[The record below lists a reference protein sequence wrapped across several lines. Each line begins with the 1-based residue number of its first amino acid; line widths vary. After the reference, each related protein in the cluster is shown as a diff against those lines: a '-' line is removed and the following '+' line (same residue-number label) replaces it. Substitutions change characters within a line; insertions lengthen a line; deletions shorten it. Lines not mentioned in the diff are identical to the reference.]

1 MRAEQSDC
9 SALLKPLLQIVQTH
23 SSRTHPGGDILGK
36 LTRPFRILWRRLT
49 QQGPRVT
56 GLWAADHAMRAIS
69 GANLR
74 AVSQITSQLHVG
86 GQYRHRGWSRMA
98 ARGITSVVNM
108 RIEWDDNDAGIAPPR
123 YLHLPT
129 IDDHAPTLVQLLE
142 GVQFIA
148 DEIERDGGVYIHC
161 GAGVGRAAIMAA
173 AYFVSTAMSPA
184 QAWARIRV
192 VRPFIKPTPAQ
203 IEQLQRFADQF
214 SVGERENG
222 Q

>member
-1 MRAEQSDC
+1 
-9 SALLKPLLQIVQTH
+9 
-23 SSRTHPGGDILGK
+23 LGK
-36 LTRPFRILWRRLT
+36 LTKPFRILWRRLT
-49 QQGPRVT
+49 QQGVRVT

-74 AVSQITSQLHVG
+74 AVSQITPQLHVG
-86 GQYRHRGWSRMA
+86 GQYRRRGWSRMA
-98 ARGITSVVNM
+98 ARGITAVVNM

-129 IDDHAPTLVQLLE
+129 IDDHAPTLEQLRE

-161 GAGVGRAAIMAA
+161 GAGVGRAAVMAA
-173 AYFVSTAMSPA
+173 AYFVSAGMTPA
-184 QAWARIRV
+184 QAWARIRE

-203 IEQLQRFADQF
+203 VEQLQRFADQF

-222 Q
+222 K